1 MFASLAIFWLLTDL
15 TDAQTSLTATSASV
29 DGDTL
34 TITLSAEADNDSVAD
49 ASDFSVT
56 VGGSAVSVESAEV
69 GGTTI
74 TLSLAEAVG
83 DPDCDSSAV
92 AVSYVSSGSSITASG
107 AQLSDFSALSVTN
120 DTDAAPE
127 IVSIETDVT
136 GQHIYVTFCEA
147 IAAGDSGPLT
157 ILAFTA
163 RINSRSELIDDAV
176 ISSSDS
182 KRLDI
187 QFGSTVIQ
195 EGDTVTIAYNRNDAD
210 DGSPPQDAD
219 QGNKLVDSWSAL
231 PVTNRVDSP
240 PALVSVTALWDVIT
254 LTYSESLDPASV
266 PDKSAFMLSGR
277 NSPRQ
282 IESAAISGNTVTLA
296 ISAVIQGDLTP
307 EYQLAYTPPSESPL
321 QQADGAQQAEEFSG
335 VLVSSSTPTTN
346 PEVQGATV
354 DGATLEIE
362 FDHPLK
368 NVAPASAFTIGG
380 QDGVSVTAASF
391 SDTVVRLTLSP
402 AVTAGST
409 ITVSYVKPN
418 LPPRVEARNNRN
430 ADSFTNRAVVNNTV
444 APTPVLSGARISA
457 DGAVLTLTFSLA
469 LDSSSAGTPGTAT
482 FSLAG
487 TAAAVGSV
495 SVDGAS
501 VTLALDPPADAGES
515 VTVTYAPPGD
525 ATQPRLRSLAHS
537 QAAAAFDMEAVT
549 NRADGK
555 PRPTAATVDGSALVV
570 RFDRALDAASI
581 PAASAFTVSGSSAT
595 VPGVAILGRELT
607 LTLSGT
613 VTHLETLTLT
623 YAAPGASPLK
633 RAGRELNVDGFT
645 GLAVENLAV
654 DPTPMFESAS
664 IDAPGNTLTIVMS
677 EELLGGAAGTPATSS
692 FRLGGT
698 TSASV
703 ASVAIV
709 GATVLLSLD
718 PAADLNET
726 ATISYEPP
734 TDASLPALQSVD
746 GVWKTA
752 GWSGQPVTNRA
763 DGVPRAVSALANAGT
778 ITLGFDRALDGSSIP
793 PAADFVVAPAGHAVS
808 TVAIDGASVTL
819 TLARPVAFG
828 EAVTVSYSGAG
839 MTKLKRDGQALDV
852 SAFSGLEADNQTP
865 EPLVRSVIG
874 EGNGIVIAFSQAL
887 NTGLTPAA
895 AAFSL
900 SGDGPTVDGVTV
912 NAMSVGLSLDASLTE
927 GAEYTLTYSMPSDT
941 ALETSDGSPVASFTE
956 AVANITDVA
965 PTVESVV
972 GDGATVTVTF
982 DQPLDSTAVV
992 DGSLFGLSG
1001 DAERTVTAV
1010 ESAGSAL
1017 TLTLSIALS
1026 EGEAASLTYTQPE
1039 RDGIVDPTGHRTASF
1054 SEAIE
1059 SRTDTAPAP
1068 VSGTVVDAEIVI
1080 LLDQDIYDD
1089 PRFHDD
1095 DGYPVE
1101 HFTVS
1106 GIDAFTTINFVQVSN
1121 DGPGGVGKIVITL
1134 SANVGP
1140 DDVVSVRYFP
1150 DSGTIRIREDEADE
1164 RRAEING
1171 YVLQNLTPARAE
1183 SATVDGSTLIVT
1195 FDHALA
1201 DGVLPQASDF
1211 TVDVE
1216 DGPERTVTVTSV
1228 AIQDGEL
1235 ALALSDSVIED
1246 ESVELTYA
1254 ASEGFPLLGM
1264 NGGAAESFEMLT
1276 VENLTDY
1283 APFVVEVWTDTE
1295 GMKVFVTFDQRF
1307 DPGVTI
1313 DREWFHV
1320 VQGESPRFDIRTPV
1334 VDPAV
1339 GDGTQL
1345 LIELETG
1352 VIREGAAVTV
1362 EYRAPDSG
1370 GLRDDD
1376 APNRVLSFIVEV
1388 DNRVDVEPRV
1398 ERVMVN
1404 GNVLTVEFDQPLDP
1418 GGVPPAS
1425 CEKLREEDSRVD
1437 CQEPGE
1443 FTWFTVERDEEEIIP
1458 IESVVVSGV
1467 TVVLMLSERVDK
1479 GDPVKI
1485 KYQGKSYDG
1494 DSRNLRDKATPAHPV
1509 DDFTIPSLDHPGI
1522 EIDNVTPAR
1531 ATGALLNRDEADT
1544 LRVEFDHDLD
1554 SAAAVDLST
1563 FTVTADGS
1571 AVGVQRVSASGTELS
1586 IHLTAG
1592 IPECATVAVG
1602 YEPGE
1607 PPLVDL
1613 DGRLVD
1619 SDGRPIEAFSFD
1631 VANLID
1637 RELGLAC
1644 VAWDGEAM
1652 ALTFGADSQTPEG
1665 LESELTLRVE
1675 GESREFSLEASDGV
1689 VRLIPAAPI
1698 CLGEVAEVVWTRPD
1712 PADERSWTRTIE
1724 RVAPCAV
1731 SAMAEGTELRVG
1743 FDQALD
1749 PPLPSASDF
1758 MLDGEASVAAVVSI
1772 EGATLVLRLGSAGI
1786 DAGQQVDLTYSGSSL
1801 TGGGLPV
1808 GAFKIAVSNRT
1819 EPPRFVS
1826 GFGVGDLIALSFD
1839 QPLIPRAVPASRF
1852 ILAGFDEEPK
1862 ISRVEI
1868 SGSSVYLHLAS
1879 KLPDEPDLFGVVYLA
1894 KTSGGL
1900 AGVSGARV
1908 RDGAFVVDNYTET
1921 PPGVAGV
1928 EADRLTVDVRFDQRV
1943 DGREATVADF
1953 VVHAGRRRLE
1963 VREMAWSKQGVV
1975 LTTSERVTSPDAV
1988 RLTYAP
1994 SGEGRVRDLSGN
2006 ELAEL
2011 EFWAENV
2018 TKAPKAMAA
2027 LVEEAKLR
2035 SQGGTTFAREL
2046 VRGVAEGGGIR
2057 VTILPGMGT
2066 TNVAYR
2072 TELLSVD
2079 AAELRDGPLTV
2090 RWSRLEDASAL
2101 LAELEHVPSWC
2112 WDADH
2117 PDAVMAWW
2125 LGESDPHGVPTDRGV
2140 AVSVTGAV
2148 GAGVRGVDCVLD
2160 LVSGE
2165 WRFWQRGDVL
2175 TSPALILSREAG
2187 SGFRSDP
2194 WPLAGS
2200 LRRR

>member
-29 DGDTL
+29 DGETL
-34 TITLSAEADNDSVAD
+34 TITLSAEVDVSGVAD
-49 ASDFSVT
+49 ASDFNVS
-56 VGGSAVSVESAEV
+56 VGGSPVAVESAEV
-69 GGTTI
+69 SGTTI
-74 TLSLAEAVG
+74 GLTLAEAVG
-83 DPDCDSSAV
+83 DPDCDSSPV
-92 AVSYVSSGSSITASG
+92 AVSYVKSGSSITASG
-107 AQLSDFSALSVTN
+107 AQLSDFSGLSVAN

-136 GQHIYVTFCEA
+136 GQYIYVTFCEA
-147 IAAGDSGPLT
+147 IAAGEQGWLT
-157 ILAFTA
+157 IAAFEVH
-163 RINSRSELIDDAV
+163 INSNSALIDNVVLSSSHPERLEIEFGSPEIAEGETVTVTYNRSDAV
-176 ISSSDS
+176 S
-182 KRLDI
+182 
-187 QFGSTVIQ
+187 
-195 EGDTVTIAYNRNDAD
+195 GD
-210 DGSPPQDAD
+210 PPQDAD

-231 PVTNRVDSP
+231 TVTNRVDSP
-240 PALVSVTALWDVIT
+240 PALVSVAALWDVIT

-277 NSPRQ
+277 NSPPQ
-282 IESAAISGNTVTLA
+282 VESVAISGNTVTLA
-296 ISAVIQGDLTP
+296 MSAVIQGELSP

-335 VLVSSSTPTTN
+335 ELVSSSTPTTN

-354 DGATLEIE
+354 NGATLEIE

-391 SDTVVRLTLSP
+391 SGTVVTLTLSP

-418 LPPRVEARNNRN
+418 PPPRVEARNNRN
-430 ADSFTNRAVVNNTV
+430 ADSFSNRAVVNNTV
-444 APTPVLSGARISA
+444 APTPVLSGAQISA

-482 FSLAG
+482 FSLGG
-487 TAAAVGSV
+487 TDAAVESV
-495 SVDGAS
+495 SVDGTS

-537 QAAAAFDMEAVT
+537 QAAAGFDMEAVT
-549 NRADGK
+549 NQADGK
-555 PRPTAATVDGSALVV
+555 PRPTAATVDGPALVV
-570 RFDRALDAASI
+570 RFDRAVDGASI

-595 VPGVAILGRELT
+595 VTGAAILGRELT
-607 LTLSGT
+607 LTLSAS
-613 VTHLETLTLT
+613 VTHLETLTLS

-633 RAGRELNVDGFT
+633 RAGRELNVVGFT
-645 GLAVENLAV
+645 GLAVENLVV
-654 DPTPMFESAS
+654 DPTPMFESTS
-664 IDAPGNTLTIVMS
+664 IDADGRTLTIVMS
-677 EELLGGAAGTPATSS
+677 EELLGGAAGTPAASS

-726 ATISYEPP
+726 ATIGYEPP

-752 GWSGQPVTNRA
+752 GWSGQPVTNLA
-763 DGVPRAVSALANAGT
+763 DGVPRAVSAVANAGT

-793 PAADFVVAPAGHAVS
+793 PAADFVIAPAGHAVS
-808 TVAIDGASVTL
+808 MVAIDGASVTL
-819 TLARPVAFG
+819 TLASPVVFG
-828 EAVTVSYSGAG
+828 EAVTVSYSAAG
-839 MTKLKRDGQALDV
+839 MTKLRRDGQALDV
-852 SAFSGLEADNQTP
+852 AAFSGLEADNQTP

-912 NAMSVGLSLDASLTE
+912 NAMSVGLRLDASLTE
-927 GAEYTLTYSMPSDT
+927 GAEYTLTYSKPNDS

-965 PTVESVV
+965 PTVLSVV
-972 GDGATVTVTF
+972 GDEATLTVTF
-982 DQPLDSTAVV
+982 DQPLESTAVV

-1001 DAERTVTAV
+1001 DAERTVTGV
-1010 ESAGSAL
+1010 EIAGSAL
-1017 TLTLSIALS
+1017 TLTLSTALS

-1059 SRTDTAPAP
+1059 NRTDTAPAP
-1068 VSGTVVDAEIVI
+1068 VSGMVVDAEIVI
-1080 LLDQDIYDD
+1080 LLDQDIHDD

-1095 DGYPVE
+1095 DGYPGD

-1106 GIDAFTTINFVQVSN
+1106 GIDAFTTIDFVQVSN

-1140 DDVVSVRYFP
+1140 DDAVSVRYFP

-1171 YVLQNLTPARAE
+1171 FVLQNLTPARAE
-1183 SATVDGSTLIVT
+1183 SATVDGATLIVT
-1195 FDHALA
+1195 FDHALD

-1211 TVDVE
+1211 TLNV
-1216 DGPERTVTVTSV
+1216 PERTVTVTS
-1228 AIQDGEL
+1228 AGIQDGEL
-1235 ALALSDSVIED
+1235 ALTLSESVIED

-1254 ASEGFPLLGM
+1254 ASEEFPLLGM

-1283 APFVVEVWTDTE
+1283 APFVVEVKTDEE
-1295 GMKVFVTFDQRF
+1295 GTNVFVRFDQRLETAGTIEREWF
-1307 DPGVTI
+1307 DIVQEGLPELGIRTVVRDPGV
-1313 DREWFHV
+1313 
-1320 VQGESPRFDIRTPV
+1320 
-1334 VDPAV
+1334 
-1339 GDGTQL
+1339 GDDTQL

-1352 VIREGAAVTV
+1352 VIREGAAVTL

-1376 APNRVLSFIVEV
+1376 APNRVLSFTEVV
-1388 DNRVDVEPRV
+1388 DNRVDVDPRV

-1404 GNVLTVEFDQPLDP
+1404 GNVLTVEFDQLLHDESDDF
-1418 GGVPPAS
+1418 PPAS
-1425 CEKLREEDSRVD
+1425 CEKLRQEDSQVD
-1437 CQEPGE
+1437 CQEPEE
-1443 FTWFTVERDEEEIIP
+1443 FTWFTVVRDEEEIIP

-1467 TVVLMLSERVDK
+1467 TLVLKLSERVDK

-1485 KYQGKSYDG
+1485 KYQGRSYDG

-1509 DDFTIPSLDHPGI
+1509 DDFTIPSLDYPGI

-1531 ATGALLNRDEADT
+1531 ATGALLNRDEADK
-1544 LRVEFDHDLD
+1544 LRVEFDHDLVD
-1554 SAAAVDLST
+1554 AATVDPAAFSV
-1563 FTVTADGS
+1563 TVDGS
-1571 AVGVQRVSASGTELS
+1571 AVSVQNVSASGRELS
-1586 IHLTAG
+1586 IILTTG
-1592 IPECATVAVG
+1592 VPECASVAVG

-1619 SDGRPIEAFSFD
+1619 SDGRMIEAFRFG
-1631 VANLID
+1631 VANLIEL
-1637 RELGLAC
+1637 ELGLAC

-1652 ALTFGADSQTPEG
+1652 ALSFGAGTQIPEG
-1665 LESELTLRVE
+1665 LVSELTLRVE
-1675 GESREFSLEASDGV
+1675 GEPREFSLEASDGV

-1698 CLGEVAEVVWTRPD
+1698 CLGEVAELVWTRPD

-1731 SAMAEGTELRVG
+1731 LAVAQGTELRVG

-1749 PPLPSASDF
+1749 PALPTVAEF
-1758 MLDGEASVAAVVSI
+1758 MLEGDAAVAAVVSI

-1786 DAGQQVDLTYSGSSL
+1786 DAGQEVDLTYSGSSL

-1808 GAFKIAVSNRT
+1808 GPFTIAVSNRT

-1839 QPLIPRAVPASRF
+1839 LPLIARAVPASRF

-1868 SGSSVYLHLAS
+1868 SGTSVYLHLAS

-1894 KTSGGL
+1894 KASGGL
-1900 AGVSGARV
+1900 AGVSGARLGNGV
-1908 RDGAFVVDNYTET
+1908 FVVDNYTET
-1921 PPGVAGV
+1921 PPGIAAA
-1928 EADRLTVDVRFDQRV
+1928 EADRRTVDVRFDQRV

-1953 VVHAGRRRLE
+1953 VVYAGRRRLE
-1963 VREMAWSKQGVV
+1963 VTEMTWSKQGVV
-1975 LTTSERVTSPDAV
+1975 LTISERVTSPDAV

-1994 SGEGRVRDLSGN
+1994 SGDGRVRDLSGN

-2011 EFWAENV
+2011 EFWADNV
-2018 TKAPKAMAA
+2018 TKAPKATAA

-2046 VRGVAEGGGIR
+2046 VRGVAEGDGIR

-2072 TELLSVD
+2072 AELLSVD
-2079 AAELRDGPLTV
+2079 AAGLHDGPLTV
-2090 RWSRLEDASAL
+2090 RWSRLDDASAL
-2101 LAELEHVPSWC
+2101 LAELEQVPSWC
-2112 WDADH
+2112 WDAED
-2117 PDAVMAWW
+2117 PDTVMAWW

-2148 GAGVRGVDCVLD
+2148 GAGVRGIDCVLD

-2165 WRFWQRGDVL
+2165 WRFWRRGDVL
-2175 TSPALILSREAG
+2175 ISPALILSREAG
-2187 SGFRSDP
+2187 TGFRSDP
-2194 WPLAGS
+2194 WPSSGS

>member
-15 TDAQTSLTATSASV
+15 TDGQTSLTATSASV
-29 DGDTL
+29 DGETL
-34 TITLSAEADNDSVAD
+34 TITLSAEVDVSGVAD

-56 VGGSAVSVESAEV
+56 VGGSAVSVESVEV

-74 TLSLAEAVG
+74 TLTLADGVG

-92 AVSYVSSGSSITASG
+92 AVSYVRSGSSISVSG
-107 AQLSDFSALSVTN
+107 TELSDFSGLSVAN

-136 GQHIYVTFCEA
+136 GQYIYVTFCEG
-147 IAAGDSGPLT
+147 IAAGEQGWLT
-157 ILAFTA
+157 IAAFEV
-163 RINSRSELIDDAV
+163 RISNSSAPIQDVVL
-176 ISSSDS
+176 SSSHPE
-182 KRLDI
+182 RLEI
-187 QFGSTVIQ
+187 EFGSPEIAEGETVRVTYDQ
-195 EGDTVTIAYNRNDAD
+195 SLAEDGD
-210 DGSPPQDAD
+210 PPQDAD

-231 PVTNRVDSP
+231 TVTNRVDSP

-254 LTYSESLDPASV
+254 LTYSESLDPASM

-277 NSPRQ
+277 NSPPQ
-282 IESAAISGNTVTLA
+282 VESVAISGNTVTLA
-296 ISAVIQGDLTP
+296 MSAVIQGELSP

-321 QQADGAQQAEEFSG
+321 QQADGAQQAEEIFSQT
-335 VLVSSSTPTTN
+335 VISSTPTTN

-354 DGATLEIE
+354 NGATLEIE

-391 SDTVVRLTLSP
+391 SGTVVTLTLSP

-418 LPPRVEARNNRN
+418 PPPRVEARNNRN
-430 ADSFTNRAVVNNTV
+430 ADSFTDRAVVNSTV

-457 DGAVLTLTFSLA
+457 DGTVLTLTFSLE

-482 FSLAG
+482 FSLGG
-487 TAAAVGSV
+487 TDAAVGSV
-495 SVDGAS
+495 SVDGTT

-515 VTVTYAPPGD
+515 VTVTYAPPSD

-549 NRADGK
+549 NQADGK

-581 PAASAFTVSGSSAT
+581 PAASAFTLSGSSAT
-595 VPGVAILGRELT
+595 VTGAAILGRELT
-607 LTLSGT
+607 LTLSAS
-613 VTHLETLTLT
+613 VTHLETLTLS

-645 GLAVENLAV
+645 GLMVENLAV

-664 IDAPGNTLTIVMS
+664 IDADGRTLTIVMS
-677 EELLGGAAGTPATSS
+677 EELLGGAAGTPAGSS

-726 ATISYEPP
+726 AMVSYEPP

-746 GVWKTA
+746 GDWKTA
-752 GWSGQPVTNRA
+752 GWSGRPVTNGA
-763 DGVPRAVSALANAGT
+763 DGVPRAVSAVANAGT

-808 TVAIDGASVTL
+808 LVAIGGASVTL
-819 TLARPVAFG
+819 TLASPVAFG
-828 EAVTVSYSGAG
+828 EAVTVSYSAAG
-839 MTKLKRDGQALDV
+839 MTTLRRDGLALDV
-852 SAFSGLEADNQTP
+852 AAFSGLEADNQTP
-865 EPLVRSVIG
+865 EPLVRSVVG

-895 AAFSL
+895 GAFSL

-927 GAEYTLTYSMPSDT
+927 GAEYTLTYSKPSDS

-956 AVANITDVA
+956 AVANVTDVA
-965 PTVESVV
+965 PTVLSVV

-982 DQPLDSTAVV
+982 DQPLDSMASVE
-992 DGSLFGLSG
+992 GGWFSLSG

-1017 TLTLSIALS
+1017 TLTLSTALS

-1059 SRTDTAPAP
+1059 NRTDTAPAP

-1095 DGYPVE
+1095 DGYPTE

-1106 GIDAFTTINFVQVSN
+1106 GIDAFTTIDFVQVSN

-1140 DDVVSVRYFP
+1140 DDAVSVRYFP

-1183 SATVDGSTLIVT
+1183 SATVDGATLIVT
-1195 FDHALA
+1195 FDHAL
-1201 DGVLPQASDF
+1201 DDCMLPQASDF
-1211 TVDVE
+1211 AVRVDDAPATVASA
-1216 DGPERTVTVTSV
+1216 G
-1228 AIQDGEL
+1228 IQDGEL
-1235 ALALSDSVIED
+1235 ALTLSESVIED
-1246 ESVELTYA
+1246 ATVVLAHA
-1254 ASEGFPLLGM
+1254 ASESSPLLGM

-1283 APFVVEVWTDTE
+1283 APFVVEVWTDEE
-1295 GMKVFVTFDQRF
+1295 GTNVFVRFDQRLA
-1307 DPGVTI
+1307 PLRTI
-1313 DREWFHV
+1313 EREWFDI
-1320 VQGESPRFDIRTPV
+1320 VQEGLPELEIRTV
-1334 VDPAV
+1334 VRDPDV
-1339 GDGTQL
+1339 GDDTQL
-1345 LIELETG
+1345 LIELEDAEL
-1352 VIREGAAVTV
+1352 IREGADVTL

-1370 GLRDDD
+1370 GLQDDD
-1376 APNRVLSFIVEV
+1376 APNRVLSFIEVV

-1404 GNVLTVEFDQPLDP
+1404 GNVLTVNFDQPLDP
-1418 GGVPPAS
+1418 ESVPPAS
-1425 CEKLREEDSRVD
+1425 CEKLRQEDSQVD
-1437 CQEPGE
+1437 CQEPEE
-1443 FTWFTVERDEEEIIP
+1443 FTWFTVVRDEEEIIP

-1467 TVVLMLSERVDK
+1467 TVVLELGERVGK
-1479 GDPVKI
+1479 GETVKI
-1485 KYQGKSYDG
+1485 RYEGKSYDG
-1494 DSRNLRDKATPAHPV
+1494 DGRNLRDVASPGHPV
-1509 DDFTIPSLDHPGI
+1509 NDFTIPSPDYPGI
-1522 EIDNVTPAR
+1522 ETENVTPAR

-1571 AVGVQRVSASGTELS
+1571 AVGVQSVSASGTELS
-1586 IHLTAG
+1586 ILLTTG
-1592 IPECATVAVG
+1592 IPECAIVAVG
-1602 YEPGE
+1602 YELGD

-1619 SDGRPIEAFSFD
+1619 SDGRLIEAFRFD

-1637 RELGLAC
+1637 PELGLAC
-1644 VAWDGEAM
+1644 VAWDGGAM
-1652 ALTFGADSQTPEG
+1652 ALSFGADSQTPDG

-1675 GESREFSLEASDGV
+1675 GGAREFSLEASDGV

-1698 CLGEVAEVVWTRPD
+1698 CLGEVAQVVWTRPD

-1724 RVAPCAV
+1724 RAAPCAV
-1731 SAMAEGTELRVG
+1731 SAVAEGTELRVA

-1749 PPLPSASDF
+1749 PALPSASDF

-1786 DAGQQVDLTYSGSSL
+1786 DAGQEVDLTYSGSSL
-1801 TGGGLPV
+1801 IGGGLTVAP
-1808 GAFKIAVSNRT
+1808 FTIPVSNRT

-1826 GFGVGDLIALSFD
+1826 GFGVGELIALTFD
-1839 QPLIPRAVPASRF
+1839 QPLLSRSVPASRF

-1868 SGSSVYLHLAS
+1868 SGTSVYLHLAS

-1894 KTSGGL
+1894 KASGGL
-1900 AGVSGARV
+1900 AGVSGARLGNGV
-1908 RDGAFVVDNYTET
+1908 FVVDNYTET
-1921 PPGVAGV
+1921 PPGIAAA
-1928 EADRLTVDVRFDQRV
+1928 EADRRTLDVRFDQRV

-1953 VVHAGRRRLE
+1953 VVYAGRRRLD
-1963 VREMAWSKQGVV
+1963 VTEMTWSKQGVV
-1975 LTTSERVTSPDAV
+1975 LTISERVTSPDAV

-1994 SGEGRVRDLSGN
+1994 SGESRVRDLSGN
-2006 ELAEL
+2006 ELAAL
-2011 EFWAENV
+2011 EFWADNV

-2046 VRGVAEGGGIR
+2046 VRGVAEGDGIR
-2057 VTILPGMGT
+2057 VTILPGIGT

-2072 TELLSVD
+2072 AELLSVD
-2079 AAELRDGPLTV
+2079 AAGLRDGPVTV

-2160 LVSGE
+2160 LVSGA
-2165 WRFWQRGDVL
+2165 WRFWRRGDVL

-2187 SGFRSDP
+2187 TGFRSDP
-2194 WPLAGS
+2194 WLSSGS